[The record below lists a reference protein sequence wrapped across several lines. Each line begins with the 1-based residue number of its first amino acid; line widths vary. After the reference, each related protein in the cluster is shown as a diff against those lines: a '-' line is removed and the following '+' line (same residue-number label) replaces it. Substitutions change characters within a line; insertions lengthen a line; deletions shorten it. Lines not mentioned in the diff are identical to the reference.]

1 MRLAH
6 TLVELRLER
15 KLTQWALGKAAGVSH
30 STISHIEGGGDPKV
44 STIYAI
50 ADALEVAPSVLLPAL
65 TDEQEGREAERTA
78 KVIAD
83 HLAALL
89 RNQ

>member
-6 TLVELRLER
+6 TLVELRLAR
-15 KLTQWALGKAAGVSH
+15 KLSQWGLGQLAGVSH

-50 ADALEVAPSVLLPAL
+50 ADALAVAPSALLPAL
-65 TDEQEGREAERTA
+65 TDEQQEREAK
-78 KVIAD
+78 KVADEIAAGITKM
-83 HLAALL
+83 LK
-89 RNQ
+89 Q